1 MDEALRGVVEAV
13 DALAGLPVLPTG
25 DAELIRRL
33 DLVHRAARRLA
44 AVELALVREIDRAG
58 VAGRVGATST
68 ALWLT
73 QRLLLTP
80 GAARRLVLT
89 AAAVDAAPPVLRDGL
104 AAGLLG
110 VDQVR
115 AIAEALGQLPVDV
128 GPEVTV
134 KAAEALVDHA
144 RELPAHQLGRLGQRI
159 LWHVAPDIAEEA
171 DRRSLRRAES
181 QVARD
186 RYLSL
191 TPDGPAS
198 VRLSGRLDA
207 ESAAVIRA
215 ALDPLCSPRI
225 RPDLDGFGPHI
236 GAALDGGDA
245 TAAAVYPRRGSRVG
259 PSRDGDSAALVRP
272 RDPRSAPSPTGGT
285 GRGAVVSGRGW
296 RVGAEPR
303 GDGGGRVA
311 DDRTAGQ
318 RRADALVEVCRL
330 ALATTRLPGNGGD
343 RPQVVVTVPFDP
355 LTHRL
360 GSGTLDSGDRV
371 APETARR
378 IACDARILPAV
389 LGGVG
394 QPLDLGRERRLI
406 TGALRRALVLR
417 DGGCAFPGCDRPP
430 RWCDGHHVRHWADGG
445 PTSLANAVLLCGY
458 HHRLIHDDAAGWR
471 VEVAADG
478 QPEFV
483 PPAWLDPARIPRRNS
498 FHRRS

>member
-1 MDEALRGVVEAV
+1 MSMDEALRGVVEAV

-159 LWHVAPDIAEEA
+159 LWHVAPDVAEEA

-207 ESAAVIRA
+207 ESASVIRA

-225 RPDLDGFGPHI
+225 RPDLDGIGPPVR
-236 GAALDGGDA
+236 AALGD
-245 TAAAVYPRRGSRVG
+245 
-259 PSRDGDSAALVRP
+259 
-272 RDPRSAPSPTGGT
+272 
-285 GRGAVVSGRGW
+285 
-296 RVGAEPR
+296 
-303 GDGGGRVA
+303 DGGGRVA

-355 LTHRL
+355 LTHSL

-471 VEVAADG
+471 VQVAADG